1 MEEIEQFRAEMR
13 KLGYTDQQI
22 EREIDSTIAD
32 VLLYRKRILLDTLRD
47 KIHEMTT
54 DELKKLKNNP

>member
-22 EREIDSTIAD
+22 EQEIDSTIAD

-54 DELKKLKNNP
+54 DELKELKNNP